1 MFWLLISTVFVM
13 AGLFFRLA
21 RLARLRFESPS
32 YVASLVTL
40 RILTF
45 LFAVG
50 GSWLSFGLFMGEFL
64 APIWLIYATSAFF
77 VGAWVPRAWYLAIA
91 IAWLPVA
98 LAPEFIAG
106 LATGVSLDALMF
118 GLSPFAALIGG
129 YLGSWSARRW
139 LTPNGSS
146 RSAMNA
152 SDVPGALG

>member
-1 MFWLLISTVFVM
+1 
-13 AGLFFRLA
+13 
-21 RLARLRFESPS
+21 
-32 YVASLVTL
+32 
-40 RILTF
+40 
-45 LFAVG
+45 
-50 GSWLSFGLFMGEFL
+50 MGEFL

-146 RSAMNA
+146 RSDMNA